1 MVITSLDS
9 NGLAATLFG
18 KARRAILS
26 LLYGHADESF
36 YLRQIARTTGIGL
49 GPIQRELKQL
59 TGAGIIQ
66 RSAQGRQVYYQ
77 ANSKSPVFTELKS
90 LITKTAGIGDT
101 LRNTL
106 APLTDRLNIVLIFGS
121 IASGKEKRDSD
132 IDLLIIGKVTFA
144 EVVAELQLAQELLG
158 REINP
163 TVYPVDEFTAKLA
176 ENHHFLRDVL
186 SGPRIFLIGDEN
198 ELKRMVE
205 ERLANQS

>member
-1 MVITSLDS
+1 MITSLDN

-18 KARRAILS
+18 KTRRAILS

-36 YLRQIARTTGIGL
+36 YLRQIARTTGVGL

-59 TGAGIIQ
+59 TDAGIIQ
-66 RSAQGRQVYYQ
+66 RSVQGRQVYYQ

-90 LITKTAGIGDT
+90 LITKTAGVGDT
-101 LRNTL
+101 LRNILT
-106 APLTDRLNIVLIFGS
+106 PLIDRLNIVLIYGS

-144 EVVAELQLAQELLG
+144 EVVAELQLAQEQLG

-186 SGPRIFLIGDEN
+186 GGPRIFLIGDEN

>member
-1 MVITSLDS
+1 MITSLDN

-18 KARRAILS
+18 KTRRAILS

-36 YLRQIARTTGIGL
+36 YLRQIARTTGVGL
-49 GPIQRELKQL
+49 GPIQRELKLL
-59 TGAGIIQ
+59 TDAGIIQ
-66 RSAQGRQVYYQ
+66 RSVQGRQVYYQ

-90 LITKTAGIGDT
+90 LITKTAGVGDT
-101 LRNTL
+101 LRNILT
-106 APLTDRLNIVLIFGS
+106 PLIDRLNIVLIYGS

-144 EVVAELQLAQELLG
+144 EVVAELQLAQEQLG

-176 ENHHFLRDVL
+176 ENHHFLIDVL
-186 SGPRIFLIGDEN
+186 GGPRIFLIGDEN

>member
-1 MVITSLDS
+1 MITSLDN

-18 KARRAILS
+18 KTRRAILS

-36 YLRQIARTTGIGL
+36 YLRQIARTTGVGL

-59 TGAGIIQ
+59 TDAGIIQ
-66 RSAQGRQVYYQ
+66 RSVQGRQVYYQ

-90 LITKTAGIGDT
+90 LITKTAGVGDT
-101 LRNTL
+101 LRNILT
-106 APLTDRLNIVLIFGS
+106 PLIDRLNIALIYGS

-144 EVVAELQLAQELLG
+144 EVVAELQLAQEQLG

-186 SGPRIFLIGDEN
+186 GGPRMFLIGDEN

>member
-1 MVITSLDS
+1 MITSLDN

-18 KARRAILS
+18 KTRRAILS

-36 YLRQIARTTGIGL
+36 YLRQIARTTGVGL

-59 TGAGIIQ
+59 TDAGIIQ
-66 RSAQGRQVYYQ
+66 RSVRGRQVYYQ

-90 LITKTAGIGDT
+90 LITKTAGVSDT
-101 LRNTL
+101 LRNILT
-106 APLTDRLNIVLIFGS
+106 PLIDRLNIVLIYGS

-144 EVVAELQLAQELLG
+144 EVVAELQLAQEQLG

-186 SGPRIFLIGDEN
+186 GGPRIFLIGDEN

>member
-1 MVITSLDS
+1 MITSLDN

-36 YLRQIARTTGIGL
+36 YLRQIARTTGVGL

-59 TGAGIIQ
+59 TDAGIIQ
-66 RSAQGRQVYYQ
+66 RSVRGRQVYYQ

-90 LITKTAGIGDT
+90 LITKTAGVSDT
-101 LRNTL
+101 LRNILT
-106 APLTDRLNIVLIFGS
+106 PLIDRLNIVLIYGS
-121 IASGKEKRDSD
+121 IASGKETRDSD

-144 EVVAELQLAQELLG
+144 EVVAELQLAQEQLG

-186 SGPRIFLIGDEN
+186 GGPRIFLIGDEN

>member
-1 MVITSLDS
+1 MITSLDN

-18 KARRAILS
+18 KTRRAILS

-36 YLRQIARTTGIGL
+36 YLRQIARTTGVGL

-59 TGAGIIQ
+59 TDAGIIQ
-66 RSAQGRQVYYQ
+66 RSVQGRQVYYH

-90 LITKTAGIGDT
+90 LITKTAGVGDT
-101 LRNTL
+101 LRNILT
-106 APLTDRLNIVLIFGS
+106 PLIDRLNIVLIYGS

-144 EVVAELQLAQELLG
+144 EIVEELQLAQEQLG

>member
-1 MVITSLDS
+1 MITSLDN

-18 KARRAILS
+18 KTRRAILS

-59 TGAGIIQ
+59 TDAGIIQ
-66 RSAQGRQVYYQ
+66 RSVQGRQVYYQ

-106 APLTDRLNIVLIFGS
+106 APLIDRLNIVLIYGS

-144 EVVAELQLAQELLG
+144 EVVAELQLAQEQLG

-186 SGPRIFLIGDEN
+186 GGPRIFLIGDEN

>member
-1 MVITSLDS
+1 MITSLDN

-18 KARRAILS
+18 KTRRAILS

-36 YLRQIARTTGIGL
+36 YLRQIARTTGVGL

-59 TGAGIIQ
+59 TDAGIIQ
-66 RSAQGRQVYYQ
+66 RSVQGRQVYYQ

-90 LITKTAGIGDT
+90 LITKTAGVGDT
-101 LRNTL
+101 LRNILT
-106 APLTDRLNIVLIFGS
+106 PLIDRLNIALIYGS

-144 EVVAELQLAQELLG
+144 EVVAELQLAQEQLG

-186 SGPRIFLIGDEN
+186 GGPRMFLIGDEN

-205 ERLANQS
+205 